1 MKIRITESQ
10 LKRIVTE
17 EGGYDDR
24 NIMNIH
30 AQSVQEPLLQTFG
43 GTVEILKSFI
53 DMSMMG
59 KLNKENIKNFISNLT
74 TKLSMDVDMIDR
86 LENEIYVDKD
96 FKKVVKDYK
105 MSLKKLQNYLRLLYS
120 GLLYSGDFGMVYD
133 MSEQEII
140 KVILGEIEKLEGDV
154 ENLYRMMQTVHNRY
168 SNRLG
173 LN

>member
-59 KLNKENIKNFISNLT
+59 KLNKENLKNFISNLT
-74 TKLSMDVDMIDR
+74 TKLSMDIDMINR
-86 LENEIYVDKD
+86 LENEIYVDRD

-120 GLLYSGDFGMVYD
+120 GDFGMVYD
-133 MSEQEII
+133 MTEQEII

-154 ENLYRMMQTVHNRY
+154 ENLSRMMQTVHNRY
-168 SNRLG
+168 RNRLG

>member
-59 KLNKENIKNFISNLT
+59 KLNKENLKNFISNLT
-74 TKLSMDVDMIDR
+74 TKLSMDIDMINR
-86 LENEIYVDKD
+86 LENEIYVDRD

-105 MSLKKLQNYLRLLYS
+105 VSLKKLQNYLRLLYS
-120 GLLYSGDFGMVYD
+120 GDFGMVYD
-133 MSEQEII
+133 MTEQEII
-140 KVILGEIEKLEGDV
+140 KVILGEIEKLESDV
-154 ENLYRMMQTVHNRY
+154 ENLSRMMKTVHNRY
-168 SNRLG
+168 RNRLG
-173 LN
+173 LK

>member
-105 MSLKKLQNYLRLLYS
+105 LSLKKLQNYLRLLYS
-120 GLLYSGDFGMVYD
+120 GDFGMVYD
-133 MSEQEII
+133 MTEQEII

-154 ENLYRMMQTVHNRY
+154 ENLSRMMQTVHNRY
-168 SNRLG
+168 RNRLG

>member
-105 MSLKKLQNYLRLLYS
+105 VSLKKLQNYLRLLYS
-120 GLLYSGDFGMVYD
+120 GDFGMVYD
-133 MSEQEII
+133 MTEQEII

-154 ENLYRMMQTVHNRY
+154 ENLSRMMQTVHNRY
-168 SNRLG
+168 RNRLG

>member
-1 MKIRITESQ
+1 
-10 LKRIVTE
+10 
-17 EGGYDDR
+17 
-24 NIMNIH
+24 
-30 AQSVQEPLLQTFG
+30 
-43 GTVEILKSFI
+43 
-53 DMSMMG
+53 MSMMG

-120 GLLYSGDFGMVYD
+120 GDFGMVYD
-133 MSEQEII
+133 MTEQEII

-154 ENLYRMMQTVHNRY
+154 ENLSRMMQTVHNRY
-168 SNRLG
+168 RNRLG

>member
-59 KLNKENIKNFISNLT
+59 KLNKENLKNFISNLN

-86 LENEIYVDKD
+86 LENEIYVDRD

-105 MSLKKLQNYLRLLYS
+105 ISLKKLQNYLRLLYS
-120 GLLYSGDFGMVYD
+120 GDFGMVYD
-133 MSEQEII
+133 MTEQEII

-154 ENLYRMMQTVHNRY
+154 ENLSRMMQTVHNRY
-168 SNRLG
+168 RNRLG

>member
-10 LKRIVTE
+10 LRRIVNE

-96 FKKVVKDYK
+96 FKKVVKDYNV
-105 MSLKKLQNYLRLLYS
+105 SLKKLQNYLR
-120 GLLYSGDFGMVYD
+120 LLYSGDFGMVYD

-154 ENLYRMMQTVHNRY
+154 ENLSRMMKTVHNRY
-168 SNRLG
+168 RNRLG

>member
-59 KLNKENIKNFISNLT
+59 KLNKENLKNFISNLN

-86 LENEIYVDKD
+86 LENEIYVDRD

-120 GLLYSGDFGMVYD
+120 GDFGMVYD
-133 MSEQEII
+133 MTEQEII

-154 ENLYRMMQTVHNRY
+154 ENLSRMMQTVHNRY
-168 SNRLG
+168 RNRLG

>member
-30 AQSVQEPLLQTFG
+30 AQSVHEPLLQTFG

-59 KLNKENIKNFISNLT
+59 KLDKENLKNFISNLT
-74 TKLSMDVDMIDR
+74 TKLSMDIDMINR

-120 GLLYSGDFGMVYD
+120 GDFGMVYD

-154 ENLYRMMQTVHNRY
+154 ENLSRMMQTVHNRY
-168 SNRLG
+168 RNRLG
-173 LN
+173 HN

>member
-59 KLNKENIKNFISNLT
+59 KLNKENLKNFISNLT

-86 LENEIYVDKD
+86 LENEIYVDRD

-105 MSLKKLQNYLRLLYS
+105 MSLKKLQNYLR
-120 GLLYSGDFGMVYD
+120 LLYSGDFGMVYD

-154 ENLYRMMQTVHNRY
+154 ENLSRMMKTVHNRY
-168 SNRLG
+168 RNRLG

>member
-74 TKLSMDVDMIDR
+74 TKLSMDIDMINR
-86 LENEIYVDKD
+86 LENEIYVDRD

-105 MSLKKLQNYLRLLYS
+105 VSLKKLQNYLR
-120 GLLYSGDFGMVYD
+120 LLYSGDFGMVYD

-154 ENLYRMMQTVHNRY
+154 ENLSRMMQTVHNRY
-168 SNRLG
+168 RNRLG

>member
-59 KLNKENIKNFISNLT
+59 KLNKENLKNFISNLT
-74 TKLSMDVDMIDR
+74 TKLSMDIDMINR
-86 LENEIYVDKD
+86 LENEIYVDRD
-96 FKKVVKDYK
+96 FRKAVKDYK
-105 MSLKKLQNYLRLLYS
+105 VSLKKLQNYLRLLYS
-120 GLLYSGDFGMVYD
+120 GDFGMVYD
-133 MSEQEII
+133 MTEQEII

-154 ENLYRMMQTVHNRY
+154 ENLSSMMKTVHNRY
-168 SNRLG
+168 RNRLG

>member
-59 KLNKENIKNFISNLT
+59 KLNKENLKNFISNLT

-86 LENEIYVDKD
+86 LENEIYVDRD

-105 MSLKKLQNYLRLLYS
+105 ISLKKLQNYLRLLYS
-120 GLLYSGDFGMVYD
+120 GDFGMVYD
-133 MSEQEII
+133 MTEQEII

-154 ENLYRMMQTVHNRY
+154 ENLSRMMQTVHNRY
-168 SNRLG
+168 RNRLG

>member
-59 KLNKENIKNFISNLT
+59 KLNKENLKNFISNLN

-86 LENEIYVDKD
+86 LENEIYVDRD

-105 MSLKKLQNYLRLLYS
+105 MSLKKLQNYLR
-120 GLLYSGDFGMVYD
+120 LLYSGDFGMVYD

-154 ENLYRMMQTVHNRY
+154 ENLSRMMQTVHNRY
-168 SNRLG
+168 RNRLG

>member
-59 KLNKENIKNFISNLT
+59 KLNKENLKNFISNLT
-74 TKLSMDVDMIDR
+74 TKLSMDIDMINR

-105 MSLKKLQNYLRLLYS
+105 VSLKKLQNYLRLLYS
-120 GLLYSGDFGMVYD
+120 GDFDMVYD

-154 ENLYRMMQTVHNRY
+154 ENLSRMMQTVHNRY
-168 SNRLG
+168 RNRLG

>member
-120 GLLYSGDFGMVYD
+120 GDFGMVYD
-133 MSEQEII
+133 MTEQEII

-154 ENLYRMMQTVHNRY
+154 ENLSRMMKTVHNRY
-168 SNRLG
+168 RNRLG

>member
-59 KLNKENIKNFISNLT
+59 KVNKENLKNFISNLT

-86 LENEIYVDKD
+86 LENEIYVDRD
-96 FKKVVKDYK
+96 FKKVVKNYK

-120 GLLYSGDFGMVYD
+120 GDFGMVYD
-133 MSEQEII
+133 MTEQEII

-154 ENLYRMMQTVHNRY
+154 ENLSRMMQTVHNRY
-168 SNRLG
+168 RNRLG

>member
-30 AQSVQEPLLQTFG
+30 GQTVQKPLLQTFG

-59 KLNKENIKNFISNLT
+59 KLNKENLKNFISNLT
-74 TKLSMDVDMIDR
+74 TKLSMDIDMINR
-86 LENEIYVDKD
+86 LENEIYVDRD

-105 MSLKKLQNYLRLLYS
+105 ISLKKLQNYLRLLYS
-120 GLLYSGDFGMVYD
+120 GDFGMVYD
-133 MSEQEII
+133 MTEQEII

-154 ENLYRMMQTVHNRY
+154 ENLSSMMKTVHNRY
-168 SNRLG
+168 RNRLG

>member
-24 NIMNIH
+24 NIMNKH

-59 KLNKENIKNFISNLT
+59 KLNKENLKNFISNLT
-74 TKLSMDVDMIDR
+74 TKLSMDIDMINR
-86 LENEIYVDKD
+86 LENEIYVDRD
-96 FKKVVKDYK
+96 FKQVVKDYK
-105 MSLKKLQNYLRLLYS
+105 VSLKKLQNYLRLLYS
-120 GLLYSGDFGMVYD
+120 GDFGMVYD
-133 MSEQEII
+133 MTEQEII

-154 ENLYRMMQTVHNRY
+154 ENLSRMMQTVHNRY
-168 SNRLG
+168 RNRLG

>member
-17 EGGYDDR
+17 EGGYDDK

-30 AQSVQEPLLQTFG
+30 AQSVLIPLLQTFG
-43 GTVEILKSFI
+43 GTVEMLQSFI

-59 KLNKENIKNFISNLT
+59 RLKKENIKNFVSNLIP
-74 TKLSMDVDMIDR
+74 KLSMDIDMIDR

-96 FKKVVKDYK
+96 FKKMVKDYK
-105 MSLKKLQNYLRLLYS
+105 ISLKKLENYLRLLYS
-120 GLLYSGDFGMVYD
+120 GDFGMLYD
-133 MSEQEII
+133 MTEQEII
-140 KVILGEIEKLEGDV
+140 KVILGEIEKLESDV
-154 ENLYRMMQTVHNRY
+154 KNLSRMMQMVHNRY
-168 SNRLG
+168 RNRLD

>member
-74 TKLSMDVDMIDR
+74 TKLSMDIDMIDR
-86 LENEIYVDKD
+86 LENEIYVDRD
-96 FKKVVKDYK
+96 FKKVVKNYK

-120 GLLYSGDFGMVYD
+120 GDFGMVYD
-133 MSEQEII
+133 MTEQEII

-154 ENLYRMMQTVHNRY
+154 ENLSRMMQTVHNRY
-168 SNRLG
+168 RNRLG

>member
-10 LKRIVTE
+10 LRRIVNE
-17 EGGYDDR
+17 EGGYDDT

-59 KLNKENIKNFISNLT
+59 KLNKENLKNFISNLT

-86 LENEIYVDKD
+86 LENEIYVDRD

-105 MSLKKLQNYLRLLYS
+105 VSLKKLQNYL

-133 MSEQEII
+133 MTEQEII

-154 ENLYRMMQTVHNRY
+154 ENLSRMMQTVHNRY
-168 SNRLG
+168 RNRLG

>member
-120 GLLYSGDFGMVYD
+120 GDFGMVYD
-133 MSEQEII
+133 MTEQEII

-154 ENLYRMMQTVHNRY
+154 ENLSSMMKTVHNRY
-168 SNRLG
+168 RNRLG

>member
-59 KLNKENIKNFISNLT
+59 KLNKENLKNFISNLT
-74 TKLSMDVDMIDR
+74 TKLSMDIDMINR
-86 LENEIYVDKD
+86 LENEIYVDRD

-105 MSLKKLQNYLRLLYS
+105 VSLKKLQNYLRLLYS
-120 GLLYSGDFGMVYD
+120 GDFGMVYD
-133 MSEQEII
+133 MTEQEII

-154 ENLYRMMQTVHNRY
+154 ENLSRMMQTVHNRY
-168 SNRLG
+168 RNRLG

>member
-59 KLNKENIKNFISNLT
+59 KLNKENLKNFISNLT

-120 GLLYSGDFGMVYD
+120 GDFGMVYD
-133 MSEQEII
+133 MTEQEII

-154 ENLYRMMQTVHNRY
+154 ENLSRMMQTVHNRY
-168 SNRLG
+168 RNRLG

>member
-59 KLNKENIKNFISNLT
+59 KLNKENLKNFISNLT
-74 TKLSMDVDMIDR
+74 TKLSMDIDMIDR
-86 LENEIYVDKD
+86 LENEIYVDRD

-120 GLLYSGDFGMVYD
+120 GDFGMIYD
-133 MSEQEII
+133 MTEQEII

-154 ENLYRMMQTVHNRY
+154 ENLSRMMQTVHNRY
-168 SNRLG
+168 RNRLG

>member
-10 LKRIVTE
+10 LKRIINE

-59 KLNKENIKNFISNLT
+59 KLDKENLKNFISNLT

-86 LENEIYVDKD
+86 LENEIYVDRD

-105 MSLKKLQNYLRLLYS
+105 MSLKKLQNYLR
-120 GLLYSGDFGMVYD
+120 LLYSGDFGMVYD

-154 ENLYRMMQTVHNRY
+154 ENLSRMMQTVHNRY
-168 SNRLG
+168 RNRLG

>member
-59 KLNKENIKNFISNLT
+59 KLNKENLKNFISNLT
-74 TKLSMDVDMIDR
+74 TKLSMDIDMINR
-86 LENEIYVDKD
+86 LENEIYVDRD

-105 MSLKKLQNYLRLLYS
+105 VSLKKLQNYLRLLYS
-120 GLLYSGDFGMVYD
+120 GDFGMVYD
-133 MSEQEII
+133 MTEQEII

-154 ENLYRMMQTVHNRY
+154 ENLSRMMKTVHNRY
-168 SNRLG
+168 RNRLG
-173 LN
+173 LK

>member
-59 KLNKENIKNFISNLT
+59 KLNKENLKNFISNLT
-74 TKLSMDVDMIDR
+74 TKLSMDIDMINR

-105 MSLKKLQNYLRLLYS
+105 VSLKKLQNYLRLLYS
-120 GLLYSGDFGMVYD
+120 GDFDMVYD

-154 ENLYRMMQTVHNRY
+154 ENLSRMMKTVHNRY
-168 SNRLG
+168 RNRLG

>member
-10 LKRIVTE
+10 LKRIINE

-59 KLNKENIKNFISNLT
+59 KLDKENLKNFISNLT

-86 LENEIYVDKD
+86 LENEIYVDRD

-120 GLLYSGDFGMVYD
+120 GDFGMVYD
-133 MSEQEII
+133 MTEQEII

-154 ENLYRMMQTVHNRY
+154 ENLSRMMQTVHNRY
-168 SNRLG
+168 RNRLG

>member
-105 MSLKKLQNYLRLLYS
+105 VSLKKLQNYLRLLYS
-120 GLLYSGDFGMVYD
+120 GDFGMVYD
-133 MSEQEII
+133 MTEQEII

-154 ENLYRMMQTVHNRY
+154 ENLSRMMKTVHNRY
-168 SNRLG
+168 RNRLG

>member
-59 KLNKENIKNFISNLT
+59 KLNKENLKNFISNLT
-74 TKLSMDVDMIDR
+74 TKLSMDIDMINR
-86 LENEIYVDKD
+86 LENEIYVDRD
-96 FKKVVKDYK
+96 FKKVVKNYK

-120 GLLYSGDFGMVYD
+120 GDFGMVYD
-133 MSEQEII
+133 MTEQEII

-154 ENLYRMMQTVHNRY
+154 ENLSRMMQTVHNRY
-168 SNRLG
+168 RNRLG

>member
-10 LKRIVTE
+10 LKIIINE

-30 AQSVQEPLLQTFG
+30 AQSVQEPLLQTFA
-43 GTVEILKSFI
+43 GTIEILKSFM

-59 KLNKENIKNFISNLT
+59 KLNKENIKNFISNLIP
-74 TKLSMDVDMIDR
+74 KLSMDIDMIDR
-86 LENEIYVDKD
+86 LENEIYLDKD
-96 FKKVVKDYK
+96 FKKVVIDYK
-105 MSLKKLQNYLRLLYS
+105 ISLKKLENYLR
-120 GLLYSGDFGMVYD
+120 LLYSGDFGMVYD
-133 MSEQEII
+133 MSAQEII

-154 ENLYRMMQTVHNRY
+154 KNLSSMMQTVHSRY
-168 SNRLG
+168 RNRLG

>member
-59 KLNKENIKNFISNLT
+59 KLNKENLKNFISNLT
-74 TKLSMDVDMIDR
+74 TKLSMDIDMINR

-105 MSLKKLQNYLRLLYS
+105 VSLKKLQNYLRLLYS
-120 GLLYSGDFGMVYD
+120 GDFGMVYD
-133 MSEQEII
+133 MTEQEII

-154 ENLYRMMQTVHNRY
+154 ENLSRMMQTVHNRY
-168 SNRLG
+168 RNRLG

>member
-59 KLNKENIKNFISNLT
+59 KLNKENLKNFISNLT

-86 LENEIYVDKD
+86 LENEIYVDRD

-105 MSLKKLQNYLRLLYS
+105 MSLKKLQNYLR
-120 GLLYSGDFGMVYD
+120 LLYSGDFGMVYD

-154 ENLYRMMQTVHNRY
+154 ENLSRMMQTVHNRY
-168 SNRLG
+168 RNRLG

>member
-43 GTVEILKSFI
+43 GTVEVLKSFI

-74 TKLSMDVDMIDR
+74 TKLSMDIDMIDR
-86 LENEIYVDKD
+86 LENEIYVDRD

-105 MSLKKLQNYLRLLYS
+105 MSLKKLQNYLR
-120 GLLYSGDFGMVYD
+120 LLYSGDFGMVYD

-154 ENLYRMMQTVHNRY
+154 ENLSRMMQTVHNRY
-168 SNRLG
+168 RNRLG

>member
-59 KLNKENIKNFISNLT
+59 KLNKENIKNFISNLN

-86 LENEIYVDKD
+86 LENEIYVDRD

-105 MSLKKLQNYLRLLYS
+105 ISLKKLQNYLRLLYS
-120 GLLYSGDFGMVYD
+120 GDFGMVYD
-133 MSEQEII
+133 MTEQEII

-154 ENLYRMMQTVHNRY
+154 ENLSRMMQTVHNRY
-168 SNRLG
+168 RNRLG